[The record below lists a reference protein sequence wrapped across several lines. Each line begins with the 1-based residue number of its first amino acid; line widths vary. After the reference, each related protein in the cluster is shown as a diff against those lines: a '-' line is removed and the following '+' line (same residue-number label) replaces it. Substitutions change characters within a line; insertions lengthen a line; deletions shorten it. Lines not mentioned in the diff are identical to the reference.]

1 MEAEF
6 RAPTPAS
13 RVGRGRGAGVCP
25 WLEVD
30 ERKSEEGA
38 RLARPRSAYPG
49 PLGLGGTPGR
59 APRSEGGQ
67 RGALRWPEGL
77 SPDSGWRGSPPC
89 AQCGSRSGSRARRL
103 CEPSERARGAR
114 RAQESSVP
122 ASPRRW
128 RTSSLSALATPPP
141 PLWPPP
147 FRARGSAYS
156 RCPAPPTHPGLAAV
170 TTLPARGV
178 GAPLA
183 PAALETSDIR

>member
-1 MEAEF
+1 M
-6 RAPTPAS
+6 
-13 RVGRGRGAGVCP
+13 
-25 WLEVD
+25 
-30 ERKSEEGA
+30 
-38 RLARPRSAYPG
+38 
-49 PLGLGGTPGR
+49 
-59 APRSEGGQ
+59 
-67 RGALRWPEGL
+67 

-103 CEPSERARGAR
+103 CEPSERDRGAR

-147 FRARGSAYS
+147 LRARGSAYS

-170 TTLPARGV
+170 TPLPARRV

-183 PAALETSDIR
+183 PAALERDIRYKVIIIEKTRKDGHGTGQLSARKAEVSADSRSVLPPSPHSCSLNR